1 MGFAP
6 SVTCWEA
13 IREHPFSTSKFTA
26 ASKSGLNQWVM
37 DQVVNTYRLCAGIM
51 IRMWAIR
58 LETHGFAAG
67 KAMPLAVNRQFKLA
81 TDDNDILRD
90 ISFSAIVAGFVAVL
104 VGYTSSAAI
113 IFQAAAAAGASPIQ
127 IGGWLSMLGLGMGIT
142 SLGLSLYYR
151 TPILTA
157 WSTPGAAL
165 LVTSL
170 PGTPLNEA
178 IGVFIFA
185 TCCVVSLACLPG

>member
-1 MGFAP
+1 MRPA
-6 SVTCWEA
+6 VTLRHLTLPA
-13 IREHPFSTSKFTA
+13 
-26 ASKSGLNQWVM
+26 VM
-37 DQVVNTYRLCAGIM
+37 
-51 IRMWAIR
+51 
-58 LETHGFAAG
+58 
-67 KAMPLAVNRQFKLA
+67 
-81 TDDNDILRD
+81 
-90 ISFSAIVAGFVAVL
+90 AGFVAVL

-113 IFQAAAAAGASPIQ
+113 IFQAAAAAGATPAQ
-127 IGGWLSMLGLGMGIT
+127 IGGWLSALGIAMGVT

-170 PGTPLNEA
+170 PGTPINEA

-185 TCCVVSLACLPG
+185 SGLIRSAASPGCLPA